1 MKLFENKVFFRYLFI
16 TIAIVIALGSLM
28 VSHYLVK
35 DLSKEEESKI
45 KIWAEA
51 TKEAA
56 SGDSNFNMH
65 LIIQILESNKTIPV
79 ILFDKKEN
87 YYTSANI
94 ELPQEGE
101 QEFLKKKAATFEKSH
116 EPIVIDAEGFEQY
129 VYYDDSY
136 TLKRLQLYPYVQ
148 LGILTIFLLISF
160 FALISTKKM
169 EQDRVWVGLS
179 KETAH
184 QLGTPIS
191 SLMAWIEYLKMKD
204 VDASVLSDMERDT
217 QRLQVITE
225 RFSKIGSVPELQKR
239 DIAQSL
245 TQTIAYLEKRISA
258 KVQFTINIEEYSL
271 YANISEPLF
280 GWVIENLTKNAVDAM
295 SGQGK
300 IIFTLS
306 AKDDII
312 ILDIQ
317 DTGKGIQKSK
327 FKEIFS
333 PGFTTKTRG
342 WGLGLSLAKRIIE
355 TYHKGKI
362 YVKSSELNAGT
373 TFRIELQKSEEI
385 S

>member
-16 TIAIVIALGSLM
+16 SIAAIIAIGSLL

-56 SGDSNFNMH
+56 SEEANTNMN
-65 LIIQILESNKTIPV
+65 LIVQILESNKTIPV
-79 ILFDKKEN
+79 ILFDKKEDS
-87 YYTSANI
+87 YTSANI
-94 ELPQEGE
+94 ELPKENE
-101 QEFLKKKAATFEKSH
+101 QQFLKKKAIEFKKSH
-116 EPIVIDAEGFEQY
+116 EPILIDAEGIEQY

-191 SLMAWIEYLKMKD
+191 SLMAWIEYLRMKE
-204 VDASVLSDMERDT
+204 VDDSILSDMEKDII
-217 QRLQVITE
+217 RLQTITE
-225 RFSKIGSVPELQKR
+225 RFSKIGSVPELQKK
-239 DIAQSL
+239 DISRML
-245 TQTIAYLEKRISA
+245 RQTISYLEKRISK
-258 KVQFTINIEEYSL
+258 KVIFHVNIPDEAL

-295 SGQGK
+295 SGQGQ
-300 IIFTLS
+300 IIFTLTG
-306 AKDDII
+306 KGENI

-317 DTGKGIQKSK
+317 DTGKGIPKSK
-327 FKEIFS
+327 FKEVFS
-333 PGFTTKTRG
+333 PGYTTKTRG

-355 TYHKGKI
+355 AYHKGRI
-362 YVKSSELNAGT
+362 YVKSSELNVGT
-373 TFRIELQKSEEI
+373 IFRIELLKVD
-385 S
+385 

>member
-1 MKLFENKVFFRYLFI
+1 
-16 TIAIVIALGSLM
+16 
-28 VSHYLVK
+28 VK
-35 DLSKEEESKI
+35 DLSKEEEQKI

-56 SGDSNFNMH
+56 SEEANTNMN
-65 LIIQILESNKTIPV
+65 LIVQILESNKTIPV

-94 ELPQEGE
+94 ELPKENE
-101 QEFLKKKAATFEKSH
+101 QAFLKNKAISFEKSH
-116 EPIVIDAEGFEQY
+116 EPILIDAEGIEQY

-136 TLKRLQLYPYVQ
+136 TLKRLQIYPYVQ

-160 FALISTKKM
+160 FALVSTKKM

-191 SLMAWIEYLKMKD
+191 SLMAWIEYLRMKD
-204 VDASVLSDMERDT
+204 VDASILSDMEKDVV
-217 QRLQVITE
+217 RLQTITE
-225 RFSKIGSVPELQKR
+225 RFSKIGSVPELASK
-239 DIAQSL
+239 DISQIL
-245 TQTIAYLEKRISA
+245 RQTINYLEKRIST
-258 KVQFTINIEEYSL
+258 KVVFNVNISDEAL

-295 SGQGK
+295 SGQGR
-300 IIFTLS
+300 ITFTLTG
-306 AKDDII
+306 KGDII
-312 ILDIQ
+312 ILDIE
-317 DTGKGIQKSK
+317 DTGKGIPRNK
-327 FKEIFS
+327 FKEVFS

-355 TYHKGKI
+355 TYHKGRI
-362 YVKSSELNAGT
+362 YVKTSEINAGT
-373 TFRIELQKSEEI
+373 TFRIELQKSI
-385 S
+385 

>member
-56 SGDSNFNMH
+56 SEDSNFNMH
-65 LIIQILESNKTIPV
+65 LIVQILESNKTIPV

-101 QEFLKKKAATFEKSH
+101 QEFLKKKSATFEKSH
-116 EPIVIDAEGFEQY
+116 EPIMIDAEGFEQY

-191 SLMAWIEYLKMKD
+191 SLMAWIEYLKMKN
-204 VDASVLSDMERDT
+204 VDPSILSDMERDT
-217 QRLQVITE
+217 QRLQIITE
-225 RFSKIGSVPELQKR
+225 RFSKIGSVPELQRR

-258 KVQFTINIEEYSL
+258 KVLFTINIEQYSL
-271 YANISEPLF
+271 YANISESLF

-300 IIFTLS
+300 VTFTLS
-306 AKDDII
+306 AKDDLI

-355 TYHKGKI
+355 TYHKGNI
-362 YVKSSELNAGT
+362 YVKSSELNVGT
-373 TFRIELQKSEEI
+373 TFRIELQKSK
-385 S
+385 

>member
-16 TIAIVIALGSLM
+16 SVAVIIALGSLM

-35 DLSKEEESKI
+35 DLSKEEQSKI

-56 SGDSNFNMH
+56 SEEANTNMN
-65 LIIQILESNKTIPV
+65 LIVQILESNKTIPV
-79 ILFDKKEN
+79 ILFDKKDN
-87 YYTSANI
+87 FYTSANI
-94 ELPQEGE
+94 ELPEENE
-101 QEFLKKKAATFEKSH
+101 QNFLKKKAIEFERNH
-116 EPIVIDAEGFEQY
+116 EPIMIDAEGFEQY

-160 FALISTKKM
+160 FALVSTKKM

-191 SLMAWIEYLKMKD
+191 SLMAWIEYLRMKE
-204 VDASVLSDMERDT
+204 VDASILSDMEKDT
-217 QRLQVITE
+217 LRLQTITE
-225 RFSKIGSVPELQKR
+225 RFSKIGSVPELQRK
-239 DIAQSL
+239 DISEVL
-245 TQTIAYLEKRISA
+245 RQTISYLEKRIST
-258 KVQFTINIEEYSL
+258 KVAFTVNIEETPL
-271 YANISEPLF
+271 YADISESLF

-295 SGQGK
+295 GGQGQ
-300 IIFTLS
+300 IIFSLTSKGDTIL
-306 AKDDII
+306 
-312 ILDIQ
+312 LDIQ
-317 DTGKGIQKSK
+317 DTGKGIPKAK

-333 PGFTTKTRG
+333 PGFTTKARG

-355 TYHKGKI
+355 TYHKGRI
-362 YVKSSELNAGT
+362 YVRSSEINIGT
-373 TFRIELQKSEEI
+373 TFRIELRKS
-385 S
+385 